1 MHCVQNLDRRE
12 FLEQYWQ
19 RQPLLIKSALP
30 NFRSPLSAEELAGLA
45 LEPEVDSRIVQQSAE
60 GWLLERGPFGETAFD
75 RSGSWTLLVQSV
87 DHYLEKVA
95 SLWQAADFLPG
106 WRRDDIMV
114 SYATDGGSVG
124 PHYDNYDVFL
134 LQGQGQRRWQLG
146 QWCDGDEALL
156 AHDSLRILASFRH
169 SADYLLQPGDI
180 LYLPPRLAHWG
191 EAVGES
197 LTYSLGFR
205 APSLNDMLSRWLD
218 NQLEQLNPEHFY
230 TDPPLP
236 AQPRPGE
243 ISAPA
248 AQHAL
253 HLLQAQLEKFGQD
266 IHWLGELVTEP
277 RFPLAPSEAGKS
289 LSEAE
294 CVRMEPGAKL
304 AWSESGSSLAVY
316 ANGSRLSAKR
326 TFLPL
331 LQALC
336 RDRVIQRDQ
345 WRAYDDDTGIVELLT
360 ALAKMGCVYVE

>member
-1 MHCVQNLDRRE
+1 MRAQYDDADR
-12 FLEQYWQ
+12 
-19 RQPLLIKSALP
+19 
-30 NFRSPLSAEELAGLA
+30 
-45 LEPEVDSRIVQQSAE
+45 
-60 GWLLERGPFGETAFD
+60 
-75 RSGSWTLLVQSV
+75 
-87 DHYLEKVA
+87 
-95 SLWQAADFLPG
+95 AADFAVDAVNAMVDGVSDVKFAVHLC
-106 WRRDDIMV
+106 RRAGARV
-114 SYATDGGSVG
+114 
-124 PHYDNYDVFL
+124 
-134 LQGQGQRRWQLG
+134 R
-146 QWCDGDEALL
+146 
-156 AHDSLRILASFRH
+156 
-169 SADYLLQPGDI
+169 
-180 LYLPPRLAHWG
+180 G
-191 EAVGES
+191 EASHAGSYDFIV
-197 LTYSLGFR
+197 
-205 APSLNDMLSRWLD
+205 
-218 NQLEQLNPEHFY
+218 EQLNPDHFY

-253 HLLQAQLEKFGQD
+253 HLLQAQLEKYGQD

-277 RFPLAPSEAGKS
+277 RFPLAPPEAGKS

-316 ANGSRLSAKR
+316 ANGSRLSAKG

-345 WRAYDDDTGIVELLT
+345 WQAYDDDTGIVELLT